1 MVEDNKTKQY
11 SAEIGAPAKAQVGAA
26 NMKKNTEGTTFEN
39 PFLLMLPGYLKEF
52 TVENMRKCLSV

>member
-39 PFLLMLPGYLKEF
+39 PFLLMLPGYLQLKI
-52 TVENMRKCLSV
+52 